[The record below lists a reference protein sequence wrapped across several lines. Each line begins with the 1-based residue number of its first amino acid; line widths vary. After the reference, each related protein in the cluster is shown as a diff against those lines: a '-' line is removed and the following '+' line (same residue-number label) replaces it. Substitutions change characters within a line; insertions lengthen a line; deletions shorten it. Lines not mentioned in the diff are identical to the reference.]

1 MNLSSKRPVP
11 SASNS
16 SRAVSHHPDICR
28 QQVRH
33 MPCLSRSA
41 PSILIGGRRPTEYR
55 GRDQR
60 IHVFEE
66 LDEVA
71 ARSSGGIDQ
80 FYKTSDKL

>member
-1 MNLSSKRPVP
+1 
-11 SASNS
+11 
-16 SRAVSHHPDICR
+16 
-28 QQVRH
+28 

-66 LDEVA
+66 VDEVA

-80 FYKTSDKL
+80 FYKTSDKH